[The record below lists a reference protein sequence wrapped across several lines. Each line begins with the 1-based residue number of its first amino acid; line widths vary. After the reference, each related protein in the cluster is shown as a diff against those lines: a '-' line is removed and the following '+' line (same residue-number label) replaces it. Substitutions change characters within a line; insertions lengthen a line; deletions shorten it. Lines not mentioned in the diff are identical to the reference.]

1 MTVHS
6 RLIPDNGPKMDRDGQ
21 EPPPGSFAV
30 EAAPGRG
37 RFKAASYVAQGALLI
52 AVVLLG
58 CGNNI
63 SKQVASH
70 ALSERYAYMLGLSTA
85 VAYVPLFW
93 AILLVLLRTGT
104 APMFQL
110 RYMWQ
115 RNGYLS
121 PVLLI
126 VLAALGDALGDVI
139 GAICTIHVSVPVHS
153 LLTNCTSVFVALLSM
168 CMLNQ
173 RYSLF
178 QILALLG
185 VFSAVVIGI
194 LPSFESNSSGSS
206 AFFAVILG
214 GSCIFNAVAF
224 VVKEFIF
231 TRYKTWRADQDLQG
245 GSGLN
250 IFLIN
255 SHEALFQLPLT
266 LLLIPLNGLL
276 KQTSDGNIFSYLQ
289 DALHCVFSGEPD
301 ACGPNAHGE
310 MAGRCLVIYVI
321 FNLLWNMAVLLSV
334 KHTGALAT
342 FVALKAIFPVSTVL
356 TEYVD
361 WPLLPH
367 KDFSWLIW
375 LSMAILLPSIA
386 CYQWASQL
394 QAARA
399 AIHPSLASCCWPW
412 GRKTADFESELLG

>member
-6 RLIPDNGPKMDRDGQ
+6 RLLPHGKMDRHRQ
-21 EPPPGSFAV
+21 EAPGSFSV
-30 EAAPGRG
+30 EDVRG
-37 RFKAASYVAQGALLI
+37 RRQAALSWASQGLLLV
-52 AVVLLG
+52 AVVLFG

-63 SKQVASH
+63 SKQIASVS
-70 ALSERYAYMLGLSTA
+70 LSKRYAYMLGLSTA

-93 AILLVLLRTGT
+93 AILLVLLKTGA

-115 RNGYLS
+115 RNGYLA

-139 GAICTIHVSVPVHS
+139 GAISTSHVSGPVHS
-153 LLTNCTSVFVALLSM
+153 LLSNCTSVFVAVLSM
-168 CMLNQ
+168 CLLNQ
-173 RYSLF
+173 RYSMF
-178 QILALLG
+178 QLLALLG
-185 VFSAVVIGI
+185 VFVAVVIGI
-194 LPSFESNSSGSS
+194 LPSFESDSSGSNP
-206 AFFAVILG
+206 FFAVVLG

-224 VVKEFIF
+224 VVKELIF

-245 GSGLN
+245 GTGLN

-255 SHEALFQLPLT
+255 SHEAVFQLPLT
-266 LLLIPLNGLL
+266 LMLIPLNDLL
-276 KQTSDGNIFSYLQ
+276 KQSEGNSWSYLKE
-289 DALHCVFSGEPD
+289 AITCVFSGEED
-301 ACGPNAHGE
+301 ACGPDAKHGE
-310 MAGRCLVIYVI
+310 LAGLCVLVYVV
-321 FNLLWNMAVLLSV
+321 FNLLWNMGILLSV
-334 KHTGALAT
+334 KHAGALAT

-356 TEYVD
+356 FEYVD
-361 WPLLPH
+361 WPLLGK

-412 GRKTADFESELLG
+412 GQKRSETESEMMLG